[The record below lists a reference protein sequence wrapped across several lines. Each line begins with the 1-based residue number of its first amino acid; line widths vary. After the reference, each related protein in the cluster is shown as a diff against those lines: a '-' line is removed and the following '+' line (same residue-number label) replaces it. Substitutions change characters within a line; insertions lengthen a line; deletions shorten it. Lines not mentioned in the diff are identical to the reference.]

1 MTDTESSPKKT
12 PAKSATKATKTPSK
26 QVPKTPT
33 KQAPKT
39 PSKSVKKEVPRAP
52 STPEPAQ
59 TRSEPPD
66 SPDRMAPSAISDDD
80 HLTNGEHEEY
90 EEEDEENGLEGNGHA
105 EGLAEGEEEG
115 REEEE
120 EEGAEEEEYEEE
132 EDDDLTER
140 DPNEASRDLGEQAT
154 SRVPGTEA
162 VDNAKD
168 TAEETAEGAKET
180 AKDTKDSAKD
190 KAEDTKASAKDKA
203 EDAKA
208 TAGDKAAEAKE
219 TAEDKAEDTKAT
231 AEDTAGD
238 AKGAAE
244 ETTDGAKGTAED
256 TVEATKETA
265 EGITEEIIPAAEVNE
280 AGDVVDDDG
289 NVIGRVTEGDKSKL
303 GGSLVS
309 EEGDIIDKDGNV
321 VGKADPIEEEVE
333 NIGEAAE
340 EAADETKSQV
350 DSAKSGLDEEEK
362 PNVEDLKDTAEETA
376 EGVEKPD
383 VDEAKEGVEG
393 AVEGAG
399 EKAEGAVDEAK
410 EGAKDVADGVSK
422 PDVDPV
428 EEPEILQSKL
438 KGPFDIQESGEI
450 LDAEGKA
457 IGKLQDDVDLK
468 SLAGKQGFNVDGEG
482 NLVGENGT
490 IIGKVDLLPVNE
502 LPIPESVKERVL
514 NAAIPEGASQL
525 GSKLEGSKADL
536 GSQAPDADQAKEGIE
551 EGKEG
556 LEGAVEG
563 AEEKAEGAEEEAE
576 SNIPPVS
583 ILEGLKVNKAG
594 KIVDKDGNPIGQ
606 LVEGDAKKLAG
617 KKCDKEGKIWN
628 DAGKVIGRAEPLP
641 EVEEN
646 EAAPFEDFPGALVD
660 KSGKIVYEGEVIGQV
675 IEGDVKKMIGK
686 TVDADGD
693 ILDKN
698 GNVIGKAERT
708 EEEPAEGAEEEA
720 ESNIPPVSILEGMKV
735 NKAGKIVD
743 RDGNPIGQLVEG
755 DAKKLAGKK
764 CDKEGKI
771 WSDAGKVI
779 GRAEPLPEVEE
790 NEAAPFED
798 FPGAL
803 VDKSGKIVYEGEVI
817 GQVIEGDVKKMI
829 GKTVD
834 ADGDILDKNGNV
846 IGKAERTEEE
856 PEPEPEGPDYSV
868 LADKKINKAGNVV
881 DDSGRVVGRVIQGV
895 LKNMIGRRC
904 DKNGDVWNDNG
915 KVMGKCEPIPDA
927 EKEELKEPAPFEDFP
942 DATVERNGDVISE
955 GEIIGK
961 VVEGDAKKLH
971 GKKVDADGDIVDRY
985 GNVLGKAER
994 WDAPEKEPEPE
1005 IDNSSLAGKRVNKA
1019 GNVVDKNGEIYGR
1032 LIEGDVKQ
1040 LAGKMCDKQGFVR
1053 NEAGDIIGRCQ
1064 VVPEGDRE
1072 GLKEGPFTDFD
1083 GCTVTKEGKV
1093 VTSKGEVVGRLISG
1107 DPNVLYGRAVDDDGE
1122 IVDKNGNVVGK
1133 AERWAEE
1140 EVKKD
1145 VNPMAGRKVNKEG
1158 NIVDEN
1164 GDIIG
1169 KLTSGDLGVCA
1180 GKKVDDDGD
1189 VVDSKGTT
1197 IGHVSLLQDIPAEE
1211 VKKDASPMSGR
1222 KVNKEGNVVDENGD
1236 IMGKL
1241 TSGDVSVCAGKT
1253 VDDEGD
1259 VVDSKGQTVGHVTL
1273 LQDIREEEPEPEPE
1287 PEPEETEEEKKAR
1300 EDAELDQKL
1309 CKQMAWC
1316 VEDSLEKIRPIL
1328 KMITTKIEEAERK
1341 PKEELDEE
1349 QLVKDV
1355 KPLIEEGGR
1364 ILTEANAS
1372 IRALDPGGRLQSQ
1385 AKAKASGR
1393 EATPDE
1399 YHLAELLKE
1408 LTGSVTETI
1417 DKAKRKI
1424 DGMPHAKKEL
1434 NPLWGLLSE
1443 PLFQI
1448 LAAVGLLLSGV
1459 LGLVGKLLSG
1469 LGLGNLVDNLLGGL
1483 GLKSVLGNLGLGGV
1497 LDSLT
1502 GKKKK

>member
-12 PAKSATKATKTPSK
+12 PAKSATKATKTPTK

-33 KQAPKT
+33 KP
-39 PSKSVKKEVPRAP
+39 VKKQVPQAP

-66 SPDRMAPSAISDDD
+66 SPERMAPSAISEDD

-90 EEEDEENGLEGNGHA
+90 EEEDEENGLEENGHA

-115 REEEE
+115 QEEEE
-120 EEGAEEEEYEEE
+120 EEGEGQEEEEEEE
-132 EDDDLTER
+132 EDDDDGLTER
-140 DPNEASRDLGEQAT
+140 DPNEASRDIGDQAT
-154 SRVPGTEA
+154 SQVPGTEA

-168 TAEETAEGAKET
+168 TAEETAGGAKET
-180 AKDTKDSAKD
+180 AEDTKDSAKD
-190 KAEDTKASAKDKA
+190 KAEDTKATAEDKAGDAKETAKDT
-203 EDAKA
+203 KA
-208 TAGDKAAEAKE
+208 TAEDKAGDAKE
-219 TAEDKAEDTKAT
+219 TAEDKA
-231 AEDTAGD
+231 GD
-238 AKGAAE
+238 AKDTTE
-244 ETTDGAKGTAED
+244 ETTDALKGTAED
-256 TVEATKETA
+256 TAEAAKENA
-265 EGITEEIIPAAEVNE
+265 EGISEEVVPAAQINE
-280 AGDVVDDDG
+280 SGDVVDDDG
-289 NVIGRVTEGDKSKL
+289 NVIGKVTEGDKSKL
-303 GGSLVS
+303 VGSLVS
-309 EEGDIIDKDGNV
+309 EEGDIIDKEGNV
-321 VGKADPIEEEVE
+321 VGQADPIEEEAE
-333 NIGEAAE
+333 NVGEAAQD
-340 EAADETKSQV
+340 AAEETKSQA
-350 DSAKSGLDEEEK
+350 DSAKSGLDEKEK
-362 PNVEDLKDTAEETA
+362 PDVDGLKDTAEETA
-376 EGVEKPD
+376 EGVD
-383 VDEAKEGVEG
+383 ADEAKEGVEG
-393 AVEGAG
+393 AVEGADK
-399 EKAEGAVDEAK
+399 KAEGAVDEAK
-410 EGAKDVADGVSK
+410 EGAEDAADDVSK

-428 EEPEILQSKL
+428 EEPEIPQSKL

-450 LDAEGKA
+450 HDAEGKA
-457 IGKLQDDVDLK
+457 IGKLQDDVDLEK
-468 SLAGKQGFNVDGEG
+468 LAGKQGFNVDAEG

-490 IIGKVDLLPVNE
+490 IIGKVDLLPVKE

-514 NAAIPEGASQL
+514 NAAVPEGASQL

-536 GSQAPDADQAKEGIE
+536 ASQAPDADDAKEGVE

-556 LEGAVEG
+556 LEGAVDG
-563 AEEKAEGAEEEAE
+563 AEEKAEGAVDGEEAKETAEGAEEEAE

-583 ILEGLKVNKAG
+583 ILDGMKVNKAG
-594 KIVDKDGNPIGQ
+594 KVVDRDGNPIGQ
-606 LVEGDAKKLAG
+606 LIEGDAKKLAG

-660 KSGKIVYEGEVIGQV
+660 KSGKIMYEGEVIGQV
-675 IEGDVKKMIGK
+675 VEGDVKKM
-686 TVDADGD
+686 V
-693 ILDKN
+693 
-698 GNVIGKAERT
+698 
-708 EEEPAEGAEEEA
+708 
-720 ESNIPPVSILEGMKV
+720 
-735 NKAGKIVD
+735 
-743 RDGNPIGQLVEG
+743 
-755 DAKKLAGKK
+755 
-764 CDKEGKI
+764 
-771 WSDAGKVI
+771 
-779 GRAEPLPEVEE
+779 
-790 NEAAPFED
+790 
-798 FPGAL
+798 
-803 VDKSGKIVYEGEVI
+803 
-817 GQVIEGDVKKMI
+817 

-942 DATVERNGDVISE
+942 DATVERNGDVIFE
-955 GEIIGK
+955 GEVIGK
-961 VVEGDAKKLH
+961 VIEGDAKKLH

-994 WDAPEKEPEPE
+994 WEAPEEEVAPEV
-1005 IDNSSLAGKRVNKA
+1005 DNSSLAGKRVNKA

-1032 LIEGDVKQ
+1032 LVEGDVKL

-1053 NEAGDIIGRCQ
+1053 NEAGDIIGRCE

-1140 EVKKD
+1140 EVKKE

-1164 GDIIG
+1164 GDVIG
-1169 KLTSGDLGVCA
+1169 KLTSGDLAVCA

-1189 VVDSKGTT
+1189 VVDQKGTT
-1197 IGHVSLLQDIPAEE
+1197 LGHVSLLQDIPDEE
-1211 VKKDASPMSGR
+1211 VKTDVNPMSGM
-1222 KVNKEGNVVDENGD
+1222 KVNKEGNVVDQNGD
-1236 IMGKL
+1236 VIGKL
-1241 TSGDVSVCAGKT
+1241 TSGDVGVCAGKKI
-1253 VDDEGD
+1253 DDEGD
-1259 VVDSKGQTVGHVTL
+1259 VVDQKGQTVGHVTL
-1273 LQDIREEEPEPEPE
+1273 LQDIHEEEPEPEPE
-1287 PEPEETEEEKKAR
+1287 PQETEEEKKAR

-1408 LTGSVTETI
+1408 LTGTVTETI